1 MIDFNGQQLKFEFNF
16 GSRLMYEALKKDG
29 LFNPEKLE
37 DRTLMYFSMLL
48 YNNKNIFTLDFEHFV
63 EEFDKNISLFNSLDS
78 AFVQLM
84 KEANALAPE
93 DEDKKKAKKV

>member
-1 MIDFNGQQLKFEFNF
+1 
-16 GSRLMYEALKKDG
+16 
-29 LFNPEKLE
+29 
-37 DRTLMYFSMLL
+37 MYFSMLL

>member
-1 MIDFNGQQLKFEFNF
+1 MIDFNGQQLKFEFNC

>member
-48 YNNKNIFTLDFEHFV
+48 YNNKNIFTLDFEHIV

>member
-63 EEFDKNISLFNSLDS
+63 EEFDKNISLFNSLDL

>member
-1 MIDFNGQQLKFEFNF
+1 MIDFNGQQFKFEFNF